1 MNFFADES
9 LDRQIITRLRQDGH
23 TVLDVTEMDPGISD
37 DKVLSMANESKA
49 ILLTADR
56 EISAIWYF
64 VRVESLKVLFL
75 SGCPVCLPPKK
86 LSWSQQ

>member
-9 LDRQIITRLRQDGH
+9 LDRQIIARLRQGGH
-23 TVLDVTEMDPGISD
+23 AVLDVTEIDPGISD

-56 EISAIWYF
+56 DFGDLVFRQGRLTEG
-64 VRVESLKVLFL
+64 VVLIRL
-75 SGCPVCLPPKK
+75 SGLPSTKK
-86 LSWSQQ
+86 A